1 MPDRLR
7 RVTFRPR
14 ERATFFFADTGEDIH
29 TADAVAFDRHGNA
42 WI

>member
-1 MPDRLR
+1 LR

-14 ERATFFFADTGEDIH
+14 ERATFFLADTDEEVRAIY
-29 TADAVAFDRHGNA
+29 AIAFTSDGRA